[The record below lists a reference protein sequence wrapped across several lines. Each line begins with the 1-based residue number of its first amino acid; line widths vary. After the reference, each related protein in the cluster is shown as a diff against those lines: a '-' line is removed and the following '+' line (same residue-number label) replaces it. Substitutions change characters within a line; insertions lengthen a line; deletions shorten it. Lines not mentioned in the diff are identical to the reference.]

1 MFNENATIRT
11 KTIENDAFTEMLK
24 ETADYFKGQGVALV
38 KDFQEIV
45 TEGTLFNEYVSRLS
59 EGLSADDSAQLE
71 AMFENQRMALI
82 KESSIGDIAPIAGL
96 SMPLLRKTWVKCTL
110 KNAIVTETATKP
122 QFTVAYMKPYMIL
135 ADGTKLDPTKELR
148 GATPTAFGNLPA
160 ITTDFHNVGSSV
172 NLITSTLINGVAA
185 SKMNGDALNTVLF
198 IQKVKMEVPADSGTV
213 VVEVPVSIKVGISG
227 EIYADVT
234 AKSAHALPA
243 NQVVVTD
250 KLFGKVDFSTGDA
263 TVVSASGKVKS
274 VQYKGNLTQEA
285 NTRTDRISFE
295 ISKTEI
301 NIPAASHIE
310 AALPMEFIQDTMA
323 IYNID
328 ATAEVTNLLSET
340 VSHKLDQEIALF
352 YEQSDINAGS
362 PYQATFSAK
371 PSAGFNGTPTEW
383 RSELKTMITHWCV
396 RLREDLQI
404 EQGYFILI
412 ANPLDAMLLEGVTW
426 SVKNQ
431 VDTVGGV
438 MANYDMG
445 VLTGTQQ
452 IRVISSSRVAK
463 GKMRVLFFPTTNVQK
478 SYTYYPYSYILST
491 NLRSGAVG
499 TANLPT
505 IVVSKRHILHEFAP
519 MQFTITITD
528 NDGVIPAKYN

>member
-122 QFTVAYMKPYMIL
+122 QFTVAYMQPYMIL
-135 ADGTKLDPTKELR
+135 ADGTKLDLTKEFR
-148 GATPTAFGNLPA
+148 SATPTVFGNLPA

-227 EIYADVT
+227 E
-234 AKSAHALPA
+234 
-243 NQVVVTD
+243 
-250 KLFGKVDFSTGDA
+250 
-263 TVVSASGKVKS
+263 
-274 VQYKGNLTQEA
+274 
-285 NTRTDRISFE
+285 
-295 ISKTEI
+295 
-301 NIPAASHIE
+301 
-310 AALPMEFIQDTMA
+310 
-323 IYNID
+323 
-328 ATAEVTNLLSET
+328 
-340 VSHKLDQEIALF
+340 
-352 YEQSDINAGS
+352 
-362 PYQATFSAK
+362 
-371 PSAGFNGTPTEW
+371 
-383 RSELKTMITHWCV
+383 
-396 RLREDLQI
+396 
-404 EQGYFILI
+404 
-412 ANPLDAMLLEGVTW
+412 GV
-426 SVKNQ
+426 
-431 VDTVGGV
+431 
-438 MANYDMG
+438 
-445 VLTGTQQ
+445 
-452 IRVISSSRVAK
+452 
-463 GKMRVLFFPTTNVQK
+463 
-478 SYTYYPYSYILST
+478 
-491 NLRSGAVG
+491 
-499 TANLPT
+499 
-505 IVVSKRHILHEFAP
+505 
-519 MQFTITITD
+519 
-528 NDGVIPAKYN
+528 